1 MTKHSAPP
9 YRQGA
14 ERSARNFSVFRHVAK
29 CQRRPAGQSGSSHH
43 EGSLRGMTI
52 NRRRAEGSAWAL
64 RHTLSK
70 SSTEFTDVWVITPSS
85 VNHLSCESGIVQS
98 SGTVYAIYLGV
109 KRTSRP
115 VGECHETKGTD
126 AMSWPVMFISSFVP
140 IVLLFMLRIMDWLNG
155 VFRSTATR

>member
-1 MTKHSAPP
+1 PPFPCNLQDDTTLATVQHRSKGTTKKSPRGADQSAPC
-9 YRQGA
+9 RGIG
-14 ERSARNFSVFRHVAK
+14 VGIRHK
-29 CQRRPAGQSGSSHH
+29 
-43 EGSLRGMTI
+43 
-52 NRRRAEGSAWAL
+52 
-64 RHTLSK
+64 LSK
-70 SSTEFTDVWVITPSS
+70 SSTELAERLVITSS
-85 VNHLSCESGIVQS
+85 SFNHLPCESAMVQS
-98 SGTVYAIYLGV
+98 SGTIYAIYTGV